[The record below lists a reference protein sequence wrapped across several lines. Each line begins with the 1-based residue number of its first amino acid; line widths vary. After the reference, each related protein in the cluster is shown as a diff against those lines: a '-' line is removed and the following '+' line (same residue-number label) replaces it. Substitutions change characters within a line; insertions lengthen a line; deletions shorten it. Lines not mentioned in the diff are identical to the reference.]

1 MDNWEGY
8 SIISSMDTRDLLL
21 HLPLPPLLLWLTKL
35 CMRDSELLYWYKI
48 WGIMFLTLMLLGCI
62 MWLSYWLFD
71 KFCQEPIMR
80 GKFGYLPVIWAVWL
94 LGFIKTNERKA
105 LCNAIFYVDQLP
117 APPASAPP
125 A

>member
-1 MDNWEGY
+1 MVDKIVHERQRTFVLVQDMGY
-8 SIISSMDTRDLLL
+8 CVLL
-21 HLPLPPLLLWLTKL
+21 T
-35 CMRDSELLYWYKI
+35 
-48 WGIMFLTLMLLGCI
+48 TMLLECI
-62 MWLSYWLFD
+62 MWLFD